1 MNVKDNRS
9 FWVYLL
15 LSIVTC
21 GLYSIYFWYVYVED
35 LNTIFYGDGEDSP
48 NYIIV
53 LLLSWVTC
61 GIYGVY
67 WRYKQAN
74 RMYRES
80 YDRYGVMI
88 EENGSAILLWT
99 LLGYLTGGIG
109 QLLLDFLDH
118 KPEKLEVIL
127 TGQGPSEALI
137 ERADYVSEL
146 KKIKHPFDKGLAARD
161 GIER

>member
-53 LLLSWVTC
+53 LVSV
-61 GIYGVY
+61 
-67 WRYKQAN
+67 
-74 RMYRES
+74 
-80 YDRYGVMI
+80 
-88 EENGSAILLWT
+88 
-99 LLGYLTGGIG
+99 LGYLWNLRRLLALQTGEP
-109 QLLLDFLDH
+109 H
-118 KPEKLEVIL
+118 VPRIL
-127 TGQGPSEALI
+127 RPL
-137 ERADYVSEL
+137 RCD
-146 KKIKHPFDKGLAARD
+146 D
-161 GIER
+161 

>member
-35 LNTIFYGDGEDSP
+35 INTVFYGDGEDSP
-48 NYIIV
+48 NYILV
-53 LLLSWVTC
+53 MLLTWVTC

-74 RMYRES
+74 RMYREA

-88 EENGSAILLWT
+88 EENGSSILLWT
-99 LLGYLTGGIG
+99 ILGYFTGGIG
-109 QLLLDFLDH
+109 QF
-118 KPEKLEVIL
+118 I
-127 TGQGPSEALI
+127 
-137 ERADYVSEL
+137 ADYFMIQNLNKTALVYNTQ
-146 KKIKHPFDKGLAARD
+146 RY
-161 GIER
+161 

>member
-9 FWVYLL
+9 FWFYLL
-15 LSIVTC
+15 LTFLTC

-74 RMYRES
+74 SMYRES
-80 YDRYGVMI
+80 
-88 EENGSAILLWT
+88 
-99 LLGYLTGGIG
+99 
-109 QLLLDFLDH
+109 
-118 KPEKLEVIL
+118 
-127 TGQGPSEALI
+127 
-137 ERADYVSEL
+137 
-146 KKIKHPFDKGLAARD
+146 
-161 GIER
+161 

>member
-9 FWVYLL
+9 FWFYLL
-15 LSIVTC
+15 LTFLTC

-88 EENGSAILLWT
+88 EETVPPFFCGRCSAT
-99 LLGYLTGGIG
+99 
-109 QLLLDFLDH
+109 
-118 KPEKLEVIL
+118 
-127 TGQGPSEALI
+127 
-137 ERADYVSEL
+137 
-146 KKIKHPFDKGLAARD
+146 
-161 GIER
+161 

>member
-53 LLLSWVTC
+53 LLLSWVT
-61 GIYGVY
+61 GVTNK
-67 WRYKQAN
+67 RTACTAN
-74 RMYRES
+74 PTTAT
-80 YDRYGVMI
+80 V
-88 EENGSAILLWT
+88 
-99 LLGYLTGGIG
+99 
-109 QLLLDFLDH
+109 
-118 KPEKLEVIL
+118 
-127 TGQGPSEALI
+127 
-137 ERADYVSEL
+137 
-146 KKIKHPFDKGLAARD
+146 
-161 GIER
+161 

>member
-109 QLLLDFLDH
+109 QL
-118 KPEKLEVIL
+118 V
-127 TGQGPSEALI
+127 
-137 ERADYVSEL
+137 ADYLDRKSVV
-146 KKIKHPFDKGLAARD
+146 
-161 GIER
+161 

>member
-99 LLGYLTGGIG
+99 LLGYLT
-109 QLLLDFLDH
+109 
-118 KPEKLEVIL
+118 
-127 TGQGPSEALI
+127 
-137 ERADYVSEL
+137 
-146 KKIKHPFDKGLAARD
+146 
-161 GIER
+161 

>member
-1 MNVKDNRS
+1 MWK
-9 FWVYLL
+9 
-15 LSIVTC
+15 
-21 GLYSIYFWYVYVED
+21 D

-109 QLLLDFLDH
+109 QL
-118 KPEKLEVIL
+118 V
-127 TGQGPSEALI
+127 
-137 ERADYVSEL
+137 ADYFMIQNLNKTALVYNSR
-146 KKIKHPFDKGLAARD
+146 AY
-161 GIER
+161 

>member
-99 LLGYLTGGIG
+99 LLGYRGGVFYGNIYG
-109 QLLLDFLDH
+109 EGKSD
-118 KPEKLEVIL
+118 
-127 TGQGPSEALI
+127 EADASVCLSASHWKSAA
-137 ERADYVSEL
+137 ADV
-146 KKIKHPFDKGLAARD
+146 
-161 GIER
+161 

>member
-67 WRYKQAN
+67 WAYKQG
-74 RMYRES
+74 EK
-80 YDRYGVMI
+80 
-88 EENGSAILLWT
+88 
-99 LLGYLTGGIG
+99 
-109 QLLLDFLDH
+109 LDFTKNNRGIPSSNSGVLYLILQIFGFGIIAYALMQN
-118 KPEKLEVIL
+118 ELNKL
-127 TGQGPSEALI
+127 A
-137 ERADYVSEL
+137 
-146 KKIKHPFDKGLAARD
+146 
-161 GIER
+161 

>member
-9 FWVYLL
+9 FWFYLL
-15 LSIVTC
+15 LTFLTC

-99 LLGYLTGGIG
+99 LLGYLPGGIG
-109 QLLLDFLDH
+109 QL
-118 KPEKLEVIL
+118 V
-127 TGQGPSEALI
+127 
-137 ERADYVSEL
+137 AD
-146 KKIKHPFDKGLAARD
+146 
-161 GIER
+161 

>member
-53 LLLSWVTC
+53 LLLSNSTMC
-61 GIYGVY
+61 HPLFQRHRSLPHIH
-67 WRYKQAN
+67 
-74 RMYRES
+74 S
-80 YDRYGVMI
+80 
-88 EENGSAILLWT
+88 GSW
-99 LLGYLTGGIG
+99 
-109 QLLLDFLDH
+109 
-118 KPEKLEVIL
+118 
-127 TGQGPSEALI
+127 
-137 ERADYVSEL
+137 
-146 KKIKHPFDKGLAARD
+146 
-161 GIER
+161 

>member
-53 LLLSWVTC
+53 LEFTAFTGVTNRRTAC
-61 GIYGVY
+61 T
-67 WRYKQAN
+67 AN
-74 RMYRES
+74 PTTAT
-80 YDRYGVMI
+80 V
-88 EENGSAILLWT
+88 
-99 LLGYLTGGIG
+99 
-109 QLLLDFLDH
+109 
-118 KPEKLEVIL
+118 
-127 TGQGPSEALI
+127 
-137 ERADYVSEL
+137 
-146 KKIKHPFDKGLAARD
+146 
-161 GIER
+161 